1 MKINKIN
8 EQFKKYKKWFEALL
22 MKEFLNLPLEKQKE
36 FIVITEKFLQ
46 DCHKIHEEA
55 AHIKEKVFQ
64 IKVSNILTPTTDSH
78 IEYILVGIV
87 EKNEI
92 KIKFPLSQPKPKI
105 GSTITCV
112 LYSVDNQNWHSSKTK
127 LIEETR

>member
-1 MKINKIN
+1 MKINKIK
-8 EQFKKYKKWFEALL
+8 EQLEKYKKWFKTLL

-36 FIVITEKFLQ
+36 FIIIAEKFLQ
-46 DCHKIHEEA
+46 DCRKIHEEA
-55 AHIKEKVFQ
+55 AHIKERIFQ

-78 IEYILVGIV
+78 KEYIVVGIV

-105 GSTITCV
+105 GSTLTCV
-112 LYSVDNQNWHSSKTK
+112 LYSVDSQNWYSSKTK
-127 LIEETR
+127 LIEETK